1 MQHLRRLV
9 GFALIPA
16 LSMLAS
22 LVLLPFIAAHF
33 GPGGWVA
40 LAIGQSIGTF
50 LSVAVGMA
58 WPVIGG
64 NAVARAPNLD
74 AQREI
79 YRNSLY
85 SRLLVLIPL
94 CAVGIPLAL
103 MLADEYPWSTVLF
116 MLATAANGLS
126 AGWYFAGIGEP
137 RHLVI
142 NEGLVR
148 FGGYV
153 VALVG
158 FLAGAPL
165 VWYAGSAVAA
175 AAISVLLNWR
185 TVLGTTRFWVAG
197 AHRLALQLVREQ
209 LGGTLS
215 RVLISAYTF
224 GGPAIFGILA
234 PSQLALFSA
243 AAQIQKAANN
253 TVAYLPPAFIH
264 WVGSAKPKQ
273 RRRRIR
279 RSLLFLGAV
288 SVSIVPGWLFLGPSI
303 TDILYAEKVQFSWA
317 MNLLLSLTIGGVLLA
332 NSLEVLLLVPLG
344 QVRTVY
350 RANSILSVLGI
361 LLLAGGAVAFG
372 AVGGLAALAVVQGIL
387 LGCYLVA
394 LLRRF
399 SSQKSPA

>member
-1 MQHLRRLV
+1 
-9 GFALIPA
+9 
-16 LSMLAS
+16 
-22 LVLLPFIAAHF
+22 
-33 GPGGWVA
+33 
-40 LAIGQSIGTF
+40 
-50 LSVAVGMA
+50 
-58 WPVIGG
+58 
-64 NAVARAPNLD
+64 LD
-74 AQREI
+74 AQRELF
-79 YRNSLY
+79 RNSLY

-94 CAVGIPLAL
+94 YAVGIPLAL

-126 AGWYFAGIGEP
+126 AGWYFMGIGES

-165 VWYAGSAVAA
+165 AWYAGSTVAA
-175 AAISVLLNWR
+175 AAISVLLNWH
-185 TVLGTTRFWVAG
+185 TILGKSRFWMSG
-197 AHRLALQLVREQ
+197 AHRLAIQVVREQ
-209 LGGTLS
+209 LGGTFS
-215 RVLISAYTF
+215 RILISAYAY
-224 GGPAIFGILA
+224 GGPAIFGMVA

-264 WVGSAKPKQ
+264 WVGSAQPNQ
-273 RRRRIR
+273 QRRRIR

-288 SVSIVPGWLFLGPSI
+288 SVSIVPGWLLLGPSI
-303 TDILYAEKVQFSWA
+303 TDVLYAEKVQFSWT

-332 NSLEVLLLVPLG
+332 NSLELLLLVPLD

-350 RANSILSVLGI
+350 RANSILAVLGL

-372 AVGGLAALAVVQGIL
+372 AVGGLAALAVVQMVL

-394 LLRRF
+394 LLRR
-399 SSQKSPA
+399 SRRQKSPA